1 MAALSEKEQN
11 IVKIAS
17 YTAKGDLQNLEKS
30 LNVALDEKLSVNEIK
45 EILVQSYAYC
55 GFPRS
60 LNGVGTFMKV
70 VDSRQGKMMLSVKR
84 AKFCLK
90 IPTNLLMATRFKSS

>member
-17 YTAKGDLQNLEKS
+17 YTAKGDLQNLEKC

-45 EILVQSYAYC
+45 EILAQS
-55 GFPRS
+55 
-60 LNGVGTFMKV
+60 
-70 VDSRQGKMMLSVKR
+70 
-84 AKFCLK
+84 
-90 IPTNLLMATRFKSS
+90 